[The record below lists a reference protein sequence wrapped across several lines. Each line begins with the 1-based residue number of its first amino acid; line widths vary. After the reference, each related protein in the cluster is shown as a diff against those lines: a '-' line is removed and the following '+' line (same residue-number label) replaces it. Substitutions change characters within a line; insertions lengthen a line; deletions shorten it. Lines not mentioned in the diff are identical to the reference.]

1 MSEPNIKDIIKQEY
15 IKCFNDPVHFFR
27 KYCHI
32 SHPHRGRILFH
43 LYPFQEKVLEQFRHN
58 DYLIITKSRQLG
70 LSTLVAGYALWIM
83 LFNKDKNIL
92 VLATK
97 QDTAKNMVTKV
108 KFMYDNLPAWLR
120 GNKKPLEDSKLT
132 LKLPNGSQIK
142 AVSAAADSGRSEAVS
157 LLIID
162 EAAHIDD
169 IDNIYTSI
177 KPTIATGGGCI
188 ALSSPNGIGN
198 WFHSTWVKAELGEND
213 FIPIKLPW
221 QVHPERNEAW
231 FAKEAANMSPRAIA
245 QEYECDFLAS
255 GNTIVDPEVLKY
267 YEATYIRDPLG
278 KEGFGQELWIWEY
291 PDYTTS
297 YILTSDVA
305 RGDGTDFSTFHVIDV
320 NKCEQVAEFKG
331 QLGTRE
337 FAAIILATAHRY
349 NKALV
354 VIENA
359 NMGWDVVMSIVE
371 SGYDKLYYSPRGN
384 TDITDADKFL
394 SRIESEQSI
403 PGFTNST
410 RTRPLVIGKLEAY
423 IRERSFIFHSKR
435 LLEELRTFIWENGR
449 AQAANGYNDDLCLA
463 LGIGLYIRDTALKFY
478 QYGLASTR
486 ANIDSINRPAAAIY
500 TGHMKVGNP
509 FLQNTGYGLEDVS
522 WVLE

>member
-1 MSEPNIKDIIKQEY
+1 MSGAPDIKEIIKQEY

-43 LYPFQEKVLEQFRHN
+43 LYPFQEKVLGEFRQN

-142 AVSAAADSGRSEAVS
+142 AVSAASDAGRSEAVS

-169 IDNIYTSI
+169 IDTIYTSI

-198 WFHSTWVKAELGEND
+198 WFHLTWTKAQLGEND
-213 FIPIKLPW
+213 FVPINLPW

-231 FAKEAANMSPRAIA
+231 FAKEAINMSPRAIA

-267 YEATYIRDPLG
+267 YESTYIVDPLG
-278 KEGFGQELWIWEY
+278 KEGLGQELWVWEY
-291 PDYTTS
+291 PNYSTS
-297 YILTSDVA
+297 YILTADVA
-305 RGDGTDFSTFHVIDV
+305 RGDGTDFSTFHLIDV
-320 NKCEQVAEFKG
+320 TKCEQVAEFKG

-337 FAAIILATAHRY
+337 FASIMLATAIRY
-349 NKALV
+349 NRALV
-354 VIENA
+354 VVENA
-359 NMGWDVVMSIVE
+359 SMGWDVVMSLVE
-371 SGYDKLYYSPRGN
+371 SGYDNLYYSPKGSS
-384 TDITDADKFL
+384 DMDASKFI
-394 SRIESEQSI
+394 SKIESDQTI

-423 IRERSFIFHSKR
+423 IRERTFIFHSKR
-435 LLEELRTFIWENGR
+435 LLAELRTFIWENGK

-478 QYGLASTR
+478 QYGMASTK
-486 ANIDSINRPAAAIY
+486 ANIESIQRPPNAVYNGAIR
-500 TGHMKVGNP
+500 TGNP
-509 FLQNTGYGLEDVS
+509 FMQNTGRGMEDIS
-522 WVLE
+522 WVL